1 MRGYNSEKVQ
11 RFKCESKGVTEKD
24 IAIIQKKIDI
34 IEQSLKKQKK
44 GYAINKHMG
53 TKRNRLSDMLG
64 YIKHS
69 NGELYK
75 LKKQLETMVS
85 ELNNIE
91 RIEHTCN

>member
-1 MRGYNSEKVQ
+1 
-11 RFKCESKGVTEKD
+11 
-24 IAIIQKKIDI
+24 
-34 IEQSLKKQKK
+34 
-44 GYAINKHMG
+44 MG

>member
-1 MRGYNSEKVQ
+1 MKKYSGLNV
-11 RFKCESKGVTEKD
+11 ESKGVTEKD
-24 IAIIQKKIDI
+24 IVIIQKKIEI
-34 IEQSLKKQKK
+34 VEQSLKKQKK
-44 GYAINKHMG
+44 GYAISKHMC
-53 TKRNRLSDMLG
+53 TKWNKLSVMLG

-69 NGELYK
+69 SGELYK